1 MTEASKSSAERV
13 QALRQ
18 RRAELGLQRV
28 ELYVHPDDRELVQKY
43 ARRLQRRREKASLP
57 AS

>member
-1 MTEASKSSAERV
+1 MTAPTTARV

-18 RRAELGLQRV
+18 RRADLGLQRL

-57 AS
+57 TS